1 MRDRILALLGIAQK
15 ARAVASG
22 SFLTEQAVAK
32 QTAKLVIIASDASAN
47 TRDSLEKITYYY
59 KVPVLVYGTKETLGH
74 AIGQSE
80 RSCVALLDAGFASK
94 IRSQYAMENQSE
106 E

>member
-1 MRDRILALLGIAQK
+1 MRDRILALIGIAQK

-22 SFLTEQAVAK
+22 NFLTEQAVAK
-32 QTAKLVIIASDASAN
+32 GSAKLVIIAEDASAN
-47 TRDSLEKITYYY
+47 TRDGLEKITFYY
-59 KVPVLVYGTKETLGH
+59 KVPVLTYGTKETLGH

-80 RSCVALLDAGFASK
+80 RSCVAILDEGFAAK
-94 IRSQYAMENQSE
+94 VRSLYTTENQSE